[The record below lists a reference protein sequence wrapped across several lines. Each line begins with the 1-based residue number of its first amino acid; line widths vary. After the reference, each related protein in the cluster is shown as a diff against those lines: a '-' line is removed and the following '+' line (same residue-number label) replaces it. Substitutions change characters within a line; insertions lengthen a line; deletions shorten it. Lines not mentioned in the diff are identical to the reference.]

1 MDSRITLRRSSGST
15 VLVSNWAISIRL
27 SKRERACSM
36 SVCISAG
43 YITSIFRA
51 KRKPSGGEIC
61 AWLPREKMKRAQ
73 ESAAHM
79 TIAPQGTAHGMV
91 SAAVLHSTALLMAAK
106 PATGEATLK
115 RYTRLRRNGD
125 ELARY

>member
-1 MDSRITLRRSSGST
+1 
-15 VLVSNWAISIRL
+15 
-27 SKRERACSM
+27 M

-43 YITSIFRA
+43 YITSIFPA
-51 KRKPSGGEIC
+51 KRKPSGEEIC
-61 AWLPREKMKRAQ
+61 AWLPREKVKRAQ

-79 TIAPQGTAHGMV
+79 TIAPQSTAHSMV
-91 SAAVLHSTALLMAAK
+91 SAATLHSTALLTATK

-125 ELARY
+125 ELARYHYSNHHARSRLFAAFHGGTLSTADPY